1 MGPRQCLNRF
11 PLPQEHHSFR
21 FAENGTR
28 RPVALAYPDAE
39 GGSKK
44 KTDMIALLAS
54 LARLLV
60 LSTNSLGAAGAGADY
75 AREERLAQEIVP
87 AIVVGDAIYLET
99 PAHRR
104 VLALYTAVAWAKGGV
119 IVVHGAGVHPDWG
132 LDGALRTG
140 LADLGFATLSVQM
153 PVLAA
158 DAPRD
163 GYPALFPEAGN
174 RVGAAIAFLRERGIR
189 SLAIVSHSTGA
200 SMVDAYL
207 ARGDAAHIDAWVI
220 VGMPVD
226 FAMLPK
232 EPVLDVIAGNDFPDV
247 RAAARKRRSRLP
259 NDGCSRALVLDG
271 TDHLMENRQ
280 QALVVAVAPFL
291 ERALAG
297 ACK

>member
-1 MGPRQCLNRF
+1 MQLK
-11 PLPQEHHSFR
+11 
-21 FAENGTR
+21 
-28 RPVALAYPDAE
+28 RPVAAACPDAE

-44 KTDMIALLAS
+44 TEMIPLLAS
-54 LARLLV
+54 LLV
-60 LSTNSLGAAGAGADY
+60 LSANSLCAGAEPDY

-87 AIVVGDAIYLET
+87 AIVVGDAVYLET
-99 PAHRR
+99 PSHRR
-104 VLALYTAVAWAKGGV
+104 VLALYTPVSRAKGGV

-140 LADLGFATLSVQM
+140 LADVGFATLSVQM
-153 PVLAA
+153 PVLAK
-158 DAPRD
+158 DAPHD
-163 GYPALFPEAGN
+163 SYPALFPEAGG
-174 RVGAAIAFLRERGIR
+174 RIGAAVAFLRERGIR
-189 SLAIVSHSTGA
+189 GLAIVSHSTGA

-207 ARGDAAHIDAWVI
+207 ARGDAERIDAWVI

-226 FAMLPK
+226 FAVPPR
-232 EPVLDVIAGNDFPDV
+232 EAVLDVIADNDFPDV

-259 NDGCSRALVLDG
+259 GDGCSRALVLEG

-291 ERALAG
+291 ERALSG